1 MFCQSQKNHFI
12 FQLLLRLPPPQN
24 SGLNPPPAT
33 AIITLDPHLPL
44 SLKSLTVVGPG
55 RWPIRSVSNGREQ
68 TSFRTTRVNRSIE
81 LDRRVVIES
90 ALHRFFFVDI
100 SLHAFAIPF
109 DRRNGRQIKEQRH
122 DKSIK
127 SIRPYNKKERQ
138 APKKPSNESSTQQQ
152 SENE

>member
-1 MFCQSQKNHFI
+1 MFCQSQKKSLHFPALI
-12 FQLLLRLPPPQN
+12 T
-24 SGLNPPPAT
+24 PAT
-33 AIITLDPHLPL
+33 PPKFR
-44 SLKSLTVVGPG
+44 LKSASRNGNHN
-55 RWPIRSVSNGREQ
+55 IRSAFASLSQ
-68 TSFRTTRVNRSIE
+68 KS
-81 LDRRVVIES
+81 DRRRAWPLADSISEQRTRADVVSDHSGQSINRIRS
-90 ALHRFFFVDI
+90 TSCHRERPPSFFFVDI
-100 SLHAFAIPF
+100 SLRAFAIPF